1 MKVAVFSTKIY
12 DREFLNMANQ
22 HRHEFT
28 YLEAKLNEETVSLAE
43 GFPAVC
49 VFVNDQLNEH
59 VLHKLHQQGTQLI
72 ALRSAGFNHVDVRCA
87 DQLGLTVA
95 RVPAYSPHA
104 VAEHALALILSLNRK
119 TYRAFNR
126 VREANFSLDGL
137 LGFDMVGKTVG
148 VIGTGKIGAIF
159 ATIMNAMGCKVM
171 AYDPVPDPELKHCVR
186 YVSLPELY
194 ADADIIS
201 LHCPLM
207 PQTQHLIN
215 EDSLRQMKDG
225 VMLINT
231 SRGQIVDTK
240 AVIQNLKR
248 GKIAY
253 LGLDVYEEEGDFFF
267 DDLSQEIIKDDVF
280 MRLLTF
286 PNVLITS
293 HQGFFTREAM
303 TAIAQTTIENIS
315 AFESGSEHLYRVTLG
330 PAR

>member
-1 MKVAVFSTKIY
+1 MKVAVFSTKSY
-12 DREFLNMANQ
+12 DREFLNIANKD
-22 HRHEFT
+22 RHVIT
-28 YLEAKLNEETVSLAE
+28 YLEAKLSEDTVSLAE

-49 VFVNDQLNEH
+49 AFVNDQLNEQ
-59 VLHKLHQQGTQLI
+59 VLRKLHQQGTQLI

-137 LGFDMVGKTVG
+137 LGFDMVGKSVG

-159 ATIMNAMGCKVM
+159 ATIMHAMGCRVM
-171 AYDPVPDPELKHCVR
+171 AYDPFPDPDIAHFVN
-186 YVSLPELY
+186 YVSLSELY
-194 ADADIIS
+194 AGADIIS

-207 PQTQHLIN
+207 PETQHLIN
-215 EDSLRQMKDG
+215 ESSLSQMKKG

-231 SRGQIVDTK
+231 SRGQIVDTR
-240 AVIQNLKR
+240 AVIHNLKR

-303 TAIAQTTIENIS
+303 TAIAQTTVENIS
-315 AFESGSEHLYRVTLG
+315 AFESGSGDFHRVTLS
-330 PAR
+330 PAG

>member
-1 MKVAVFSTKIY
+1 MKVAVFSAKSY
-12 DREFLNMANQ
+12 DREFLNIANQ
-22 HRHEFT
+22 DRHEIA
-28 YLEAKLNEETVSLAE
+28 YIEAKLSEDTAALAA

-49 VFVNDQLNEH
+49 AFVNDKLNEH
-59 VLHKLHQQGTQLI
+59 VLRKLHQQGTQLI

-126 VREANFSLDGL
+126 VREANFSLEGL
-137 LGFDMVGKTVG
+137 LGFDMVGKSVG

-171 AYDPVPDPELKHCVR
+171 AYDPLPDPDIAHFAR
-186 YVSLPELY
+186 YVSLAELY
-194 ADADIIS
+194 AGADIIS

-207 PQTQHLIN
+207 PETQHLIN
-215 EDSLRQMKDG
+215 ESSLRQMKDG

-231 SRGQIVDTK
+231 SRGKIVDTV

-303 TAIAQTTIENIS
+303 TAIAQTTVENIS
-315 AFESGSEHLYRVTLG
+315 AFESGAGHLHRVTVGLAG
-330 PAR
+330 